1 MSRRVALLG
10 PRAAGKSSVGRLLAR
25 GLGWAQHSV
34 DEHCWEHYRELPEVR
49 EAERVLRREQGDAAI
64 ADRNHRRYLDRLQAL
79 VEREHGPARW
89 WLLWERMRLHAA
101 LRGLACEGQVVIDLG
116 AGHARFRDP
125 EHRAALD
132 ESLSRCHLAIWLQ
145 PFPDPLRA
153 AECLAA
159 RLAARAAEVD
169 LHALA
174 QACEPSQRP
183 RAVEPLFTEE
193 HTSEAVA
200 AELISRLQRAV

>member
-25 GLGWAQHSV
+25 GLMWVQHSV

-49 EAERVLRREQGDAAI
+49 DAERVLLREQGDAAI
-64 ADRNHRRYLDRLQAL
+64 ADRNRRRYLDRLQSL
-79 VEREHGPARW
+79 VEREQGAARW
-89 WLLWERMRLHAA
+89 WELWERMRLHAA
-101 LRGLACEGQVVIDLG
+101 LRCLAHEGSVVIDLG

-125 EHRAALD
+125 DHRAVLD

-145 PFPDPLRA
+145 PWPDPQRA

-159 RLAARAAEVD
+159 RLAASSVEVD
-169 LHALA
+169 LPALA
-174 QACEPSQRP
+174 SACEPSQRP
-183 RAVEPLFTEE
+183 RAVEPMFTGDR
-193 HTSEAVA
+193 TCEAVA
-200 AELISRLQRAV
+200 AELLARLQRAV